1 MANTYK
7 VYFYGNGG
15 SVSPSSKTVTVG
27 ERYGELAT
35 ATRANYIFA
44 GWFTKSTGGDE
55 VTSDMVVALTSN
67 QSLYAHWTGVPFTVT
82 SIVTADVQ
90 KRPMMKTSITSTT
103 VAMIRGV
110 EGILRLLFSRRSMT
124 TIVLHG
130 NRRPAGRRF
139 LKLVRFPGW
148 RSKEAQPL

>member
-55 VTSDMVVALTSN
+55 VTPDNSAVVAHIFETIPKIAAAEGLKNGYRIISN
-67 QSLYAHWTGVPFTVT
+67 VGDDACQSVHHMHFH
-82 SIVTADVQ
+82 
-90 KRPMMKTSITSTT
+90 
-103 VAMIRGV
+103 
-110 EGILRLLFSRRSMT
+110 IL
-124 TIVLHG
+124 G
-130 NRRPAGRRF
+130 GK
-139 LKLVRFPGW
+139 KLPE
-148 RSKEAQPL
+148 SLA